1 MEKRIFNKLTK
12 EIFLEYGFIKDKN
25 KYILNLE
32 EVTIVVKFRSWR
44 GVKSFDYYFYIN
56 DLYDDL
62 VPFEKRYDSLFE
74 EHMEHT
80 PELRGYHAHEI
91 LFEEYDEIKYR
102 ELLSTMLHRYFDP
115 YKNNALQYL
124 RDNAH
129 CMSLTKKARQY
140 LGLSE

>member
-1 MEKRIFNKLTK
+1 MEKKIFNKLTK

-25 KYILNLE
+25 NYILSLDD
-32 EVTIVVKFRSWR
+32 VTIVVRFRSWR

-56 DLYDDL
+56 ALYDAS
-62 VPFEKRYDSLFE
+62 VPFTKRFDCLFE

-91 LFEEYDEIKYR
+91 LFEEYDEIKYK
-102 ELLSTMLHRYFDP
+102 ELLTSMLHRYFDP

-124 RDNAH
+124 KDNDY
-129 CMSLTKKARQY
+129 CMSLTKKARQH
-140 LGLSE
+140 LGLI